1 MALQDLAHQL
11 AEITGF
17 DAVSLQ
23 PNSGASGEYAGLM
36 TIRQYHLA
44 NGDKQRNVCII
55 PVSAHGTNPASAIM
69 AGRQPTSHAPEA
81 SSLTPAMTAREHG
94 VTYWSATLSWK

>member
-1 MALQDLAHQL
+1 
-11 AEITGF
+11 
-17 DAVSLQ
+17 
-23 PNSGASGEYAGLM
+23 M

-69 AGRQPTSHAPEA
+69 AGEQPTSHAA
-81 SSLTPAMTAREHG
+81 RYFSLTAAMTAQEHG
-94 VTYWSATLSWK
+94 VTH